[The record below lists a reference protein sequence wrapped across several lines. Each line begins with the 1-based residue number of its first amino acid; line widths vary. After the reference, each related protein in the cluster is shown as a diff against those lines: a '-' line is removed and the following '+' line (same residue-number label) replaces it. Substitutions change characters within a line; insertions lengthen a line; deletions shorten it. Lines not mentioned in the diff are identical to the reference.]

1 MNNMHIFKTS
11 CYINFFWIGRI
22 FITWIKSQ
30 KNTKERQGKQ
40 KQETNL
46 KGNAA

>member
-1 MNNMHIFKTS
+1 MNNMPIFKTS

-30 KNTKERQGKQ
+30 KTQKKDKENKNKKQ
-40 KQETNL
+40 I
-46 KGNAA
+46 